1 MRSPHPEMNWARLY
15 LPLSLRPDQ
24 VIDALG
30 ALATLHGAPRI
41 VLETFGV
48 AGKVQWWIAAPAPVL
63 RSLGSHFSTY
73 LPGIQFVPSE
83 RLGAPPLKYGVKLA
97 IRGSSA
103 RALNTARTE
112 TTSLAILGV
121 LAQTRSDERLVLQL
135 VLGDRLRPTSPEVP
149 AKGTA
154 GAAERRRLQAEK
166 TAMHGFGC
174 TVRIGVCA
182 TSTPRARQ
190 LIGSLLAAL
199 RTAEAPK
206 VTMRLHSESPRAVEH
221 IRSPWLWPLQLSIV
235 KGQ

>member
-1 MRSPHPEMNWARLY
+1 MRGPRPEMDWARLY

-24 VIDALG
+24 VVDALG

-41 VLETFGV
+41 VLETIGI

-63 RSLGSHFSTY
+63 RSLGAHFSTY
-73 LPGIQFVPSE
+73 LPGTQVVPSE
-83 RLGAPPLKYGVKLA
+83 RLGMPPPRHAVKLA

-103 RALNTARTE
+103 RALNIARTE

-121 LAQTRSDERLVLQL
+121 LAQTGLDERLVLQL
-135 VLGDRLRPTSPEVP
+135 VLGDRLRPTSPGIP

-174 TVRIGVCA
+174 TVRTLGIHLG
-182 TSTPRARQ
+182 
-190 LIGSLLAAL
+190 G
-199 RTAEAPK
+199 K
-206 VTMRLHSESPRAVEH
+206 
-221 IRSPWLWPLQLSIV
+221 
-235 KGQ
+235 